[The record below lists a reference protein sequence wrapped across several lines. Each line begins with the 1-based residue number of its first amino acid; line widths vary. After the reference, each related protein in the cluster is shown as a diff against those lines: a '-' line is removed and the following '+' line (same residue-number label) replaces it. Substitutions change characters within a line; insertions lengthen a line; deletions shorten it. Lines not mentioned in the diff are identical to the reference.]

1 MSKKLELLLAAML
14 FTTASAIAAPNFDYS
29 QNSQTPLYQPN
40 YYNVPT
46 VSGNQ
51 TLKGSV

>member
-29 QNSQTPLYQPN
+29 QNSQTPLYHLTIIMYQQFQ
-40 YYNVPT
+40 VIR
-46 VSGNQ
+46 
-51 TLKGSV
+51 L